1 MQQDLIGF
9 SAGESDCKW
18 IFKISS
24 IKLMVVAILSEQLLF
39 NLISL
44 LLFFLFFNLV
54 CIDEP
59 IGIKLVN

>member
-44 LLFFLFFNLV
+44 LLFFV
-54 CIDEP
+54 CFLIWFALMNQL
-59 IGIKLVN
+59 GLS